1 MFRGVGDD
9 TMNRSQ
15 YLGRCTL
22 CFVGVAMWLLPAT
35 AQNAVVQSAW
45 NATWEGSAN
54 GTQLVMET
62 RNENERLT
70 ATITDPTGYT
80 YLVDAMLY
88 GSEAQGVFSDP
99 QTGARLNCVL
109 RLDSGQLRLAVL
121 SPNPSQGQQP
131 VLELIFYP
139 PGNAPVQEATTSNAV
154 SLDPALVGTWMRTES
169 STDPGS
175 SFSFVVQWTLILNA
189 DGTFSQ
195 FSKSAGGILGTTASS
210 DGQLVAQGK
219 WKAEQKV
226 LWTDTGTGFQPHSRY
241 LVDAQNMM
249 FVFGDDSRQLWS
261 RSY

>member
-1 MFRGVGDD
+1 MGDN
-9 TMNRSQ
+9 TMNPSQ
-15 YLGRCTL
+15 HLGRYTL
-22 CFVGVAMWLLPAT
+22 CIVGVVMWLLPAA

-99 QTGARLNCVL
+99 QTGAQLNCVL
-109 RLDSGQLRLAVL
+109 RLSSGQLTLAVL

-169 STDPGS
+169 STDPNA
-175 SFSFVVQWTLILNA
+175 SFSFVVQWTLIMNA

-195 FSKSAGGILGTTASS
+195 FSKSAGGILGTTGAG

-226 LWTDTGTGFQPHSRY
+226 LWIDTGTGFQPYSRF